1 MKFRNLVL
9 LFIAGILVIAWFTKP
24 GKEAFKTF
32 YDKEKKSITS
42 PPMIEEQDAV
52 LYTRYTVSY
61 YDIKSLPDIKI
72 SGGKEAAIAVPR
84 SKETYLGLFGR
95 FWKM

>member
-9 LFIAGILVIAWFTKP
+9 LFIAGIIIFAWFTKP
-24 GKEAFKTF
+24 GKEAFKIY

-42 PPMIEEQDAV
+42 PPMIEEQDDV

-61 YDIKSLPDIKI
+61 YDIQSLPDIKI
-72 SGGKEAAIAVPR
+72 SGGKDAAIAVPR